1 MIKIIKSFFKFYEW
15 LIELVDETPITFNY
29 YYDFLKDLDSHKSE
43 IIDEYKKVK
52 SAVFG
57 NISQS
62 TAPDK
67 YFKNANWNVFFFIAH
82 GSFLYENCSQCPVT
96 FSILKKYKNIKLAMF
111 STLPPNSTMAPHRG
125 PLKGVLRCLYKLE
138 FKGERNTA
146 CLQIKNKIFDWYDN
160 DYIIFDDTLTHNTWN
175 NSDKPRVVLFLDI
188 ERPLIFPINL
198 FNKLV
203 LFLVSKNKNMKEIFE
218 FYKKSQ
224 NYKD

>member
-29 YYDFLKDLDSHKSE
+29 YYDFLKDLDLHKAE

-52 SAVFG
+52 STIFSD
-57 NISQS
+57 ISQI

-67 YFKNANWNVFFFIAH
+67 YFKNANWNVFFFLAY
-82 GSFLYENCSQCPVT
+82 GSFLYENCSKCPIT
-96 FSILKKYKNIKLAMF
+96 FSILKKHKNIKTAMF
-111 STLPPNSTMAPHRG
+111 STLPPDSTMSPHRG
-125 PLKGVLRCLYKLE
+125 PLKGVLRCLYKLD
-138 FKGERNTA
+138 FTGERNTA

-203 LFLVSKNKNMKEIFE
+203 LFLVSKNKGIKEIFE
-218 FYKKSQ
+218 FYKQSQ